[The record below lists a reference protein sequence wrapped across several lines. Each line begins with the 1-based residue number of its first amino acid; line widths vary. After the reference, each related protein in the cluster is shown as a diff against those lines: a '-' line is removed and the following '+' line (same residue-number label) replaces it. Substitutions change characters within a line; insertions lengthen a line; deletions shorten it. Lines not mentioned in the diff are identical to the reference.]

1 MAGEVQ
7 SGLMGAGSDAT
18 TGAVPAVIRDALPRR
33 IAAVIKT
40 EIEAE
45 QERWFLWIA
54 VAFGTGVAL
63 YFAALTEPPLWLLV
77 LGVATALLVHGFA
90 RRIGLWGLAS
100 GFVLAMAL
108 GSCVGKLRTEYM
120 RAPVLTRQIG
130 TVQVKGW
137 VELVEPRPNRGQRV
151 TIKVLSMERL
161 PRDEWPWRVRVVTRT
176 ADEKLTPGQFVR
188 VRATLAGPQ
197 APSLP
202 GDFDFGR
209 YSWFNALGG
218 TGLAAGPIVVEDNDV
233 APPFTLH
240 LKATNERIR
249 YWITRRIMDG
259 LPGETGAIAAAL
271 ITGERGGIS
280 DGTNNA
286 YRDSGLFHILSISGL
301 HMVVM
306 AGAIFALI
314 RVTLA
319 ACTPIALNYP
329 IKKWAAGGALVGAL
343 AYLLMSGSSFATV
356 RSYLMISIMFLAV
369 MLDRKAVSLRNVA
382 LSALV
387 ILIAFPESIFDPGF
401 QMSYAAVTG
410 LISVYELIRLR
421 TEQGPRAHRQTGP
434 IASGVSHLTGSITS
448 TVIASVAVAP
458 FGIYHFHNTQLM
470 AMLANLVA
478 LPLCDLYVMPLAL
491 ATLIALPFGLEQWP
505 LMAAG
510 WGIDGMTYIAR
521 VVAAL
526 PVSVVRIPAIPAVS
540 FLLMIVGGLWVLLW
554 SRPWRLLGLLP
565 IALGLFWSPGRS
577 QPGMIVSRDGTTV
590 AVRGADGR
598 LSAVAVRGG
607 LFELARWLEADGDPR
622 KAQDVAAAKGFSC
635 DALGCVTRSGA
646 REIAILSSA
655 AALRDHCGTASVI
668 VLRFL
673 APRGCQGS
681 ARQPEPSRAMIVID
695 PAASRAQNG
704 YVLFF
709 YPGYVEVQTVEAA
722 RGNRPWTRASLLA
735 DATRR
740 RQDADLDS
748 GRLPRETDVPF
759 ASGPTDAPAD
769 IDDEGRPAR
778 GAFP

>member
-1 MAGEVQ
+1 MAGEGQ
-7 SGLMGAGSDAT
+7 SAAMSAGPDRAT
-18 TGAVPAVIRDALPRR
+18 GSVPNLLRLSLPTRVVAL
-33 IAAVIKT
+33 VKV

-45 QERWFLWIA
+45 QERWFLWVA
-54 VAFGTGVAL
+54 VAFGTGIAL
-63 YFAALTEPPLWLLV
+63 YFGASIEPPLWMLA
-77 LGVATALLVHGFA
+77 LGAATALLIHGFA

-108 GSCVGKLRTEYM
+108 GSCAGKLRTEYM

-151 TIKVLSMERL
+151 TIKVHSMERL
-161 PRDEWPWRVRVVTRT
+161 PRDEWPWRVRVVTRA
-176 ADEKLTPGQFVR
+176 ADDKLAPGQFVR

-218 TGLAAGPIVVEDNDV
+218 TGLAAGPIVAEDNDA
-233 APPFTLH
+233 APPFTLR

-280 DGTNNA
+280 DATNNA

-314 RVTLA
+314 RITLA
-319 ACTPIALNYP
+319 AFAPIALNYQ

-421 TEQGPRAHRQTGP
+421 AEHGPRAHRQTGP
-434 IASGVSHLTGSITS
+434 ISAGISQLTGSITS

-526 PVSVVRIPAIPAVS
+526 PVSVVRIPSIPTVS

-565 IALGLFWSPGRS
+565 IALGLFWSPGK
-577 QPGMIVSRDGTTV
+577 QKPDMIVSRDGTTV
-590 AVRGADGR
+590 AVRGVDGR

-607 LFELARWLEADGDPR
+607 LFELSRWLEADGDPR
-622 KAQDVAAAKGFSC
+622 RAQDVATAKGFSC
-635 DALGCVTRSGA
+635 DALGCVVRSGA
-646 REIAILSSA
+646 HEVAILSSA
-655 AALRDHCGTASVI
+655 AALRDHCSTAAVI
-668 VLRFL
+668 VMRFL
-673 APRGCQGS
+673 APRGCGGRET
-681 ARQPEPSRAMIVID
+681 APIRRPAVITID
-695 PAASRAQNG
+695 PATSRAYNG
-704 YVLFF
+704 HILYFH
-709 YPGYVEVQTVEAA
+709 PDRVEVQTVEAA

-735 DATRR
+735 DAALR
-740 RQDADLDS
+740 RQEADLDS
-748 GRLPRETDVPF
+748 GRPPRETDVPF
-759 ASGPTDAPAD
+759 ASAPIDPPIEADDDARPT
-769 IDDEGRPAR
+769 R